1 MLPTDQP
8 NSELYANLSELA
20 HGTFPKRCRNCGATY
35 ETVDDF
41 VRATLNINPHRS
53 GLKQGFDDDGQ
64 AIIELFRNCSCG
76 STLMDVFKSR
86 RDMTTEGVKRRLLFD
101 QMAERLV
108 EKGIQATEAR
118 TAILKWLCEQDSD
131 LAKMLGIHQ

>member
-1 MLPTDQP
+1 MWPSDQP

-20 HGTFPKRCRNCGATY
+20 HGAFPKRCGNCGMTY
-35 ETVDDF
+35 KTVDDF

-86 RDMTTEGVKRRLLFD
+86 RDMTKEGVKRREIFD
-101 QMAERLV
+101 QLVGRLV
-108 EKGIQATEAR
+108 ERGVQASEAR
-118 TAILKWLCEQDSD
+118 TAILKWLRGQDSE
-131 LAKMLGIHQ
+131 LVRMLDVNR